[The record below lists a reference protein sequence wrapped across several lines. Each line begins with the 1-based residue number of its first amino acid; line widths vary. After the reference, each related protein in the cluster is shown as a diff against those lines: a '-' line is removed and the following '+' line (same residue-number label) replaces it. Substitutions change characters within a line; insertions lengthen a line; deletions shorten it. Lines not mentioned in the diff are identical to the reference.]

1 MLKKSLIGLG
11 VVLGVFALGLVAL
24 ALFIDANKYK
34 PEIEQYVRDHYKR
47 SVKFDGDLSLSLFP
61 RIALDL
67 PQTTLSNLAGDRTS
81 ASVRSGRVSVALLPL
96 LHRRIE
102 VDAISIDGLAATIER
117 RRDGT
122 TSIDDLLKH
131 NAGANRESGSAAHAP
146 DFEVGGIELTDA
158 DITFKDLEGRR
169 TVHLSKL
176 ELKTGR
182 LAPVARSPL
191 EFQTQFEVSEP
202 PGSGQLRVM
211 ATLELDL
218 GKEVYAVSDLDAT
231 LKATLDQQPIES
243 AVRAERVAYAGAS
256 GGIEAIKVDAKASGQ
271 WGKLALDEGR
281 LVAPALAFDHENN
294 QLAVGGLELS
304 AKGKLDADA
313 FEATLTAPKLE
324 ITEKTAA
331 GQRIALTAKFTPA
344 AANLP
349 SGTVHLTLEGMSGN
363 AQKIEVARVALE
375 GEGNQGSRKLAAAL
389 SGALT
394 ASLEGR
400 TVSLPR
406 IAGEITVDDPAL
418 AQTALKVPLT
428 ARMSVDAKAEKL
440 DAGFAS
446 KVDETTAAAEFSVRG
461 FSAPKITFEAS
472 ADHLNVDRY
481 FPARAPSP
489 GNDSADPK
497 DDPKID
503 LAPLRNLDLSG
514 TVKIASLQMRGL
526 KASSVDA
533 GVKAVDG
540 RLDVAPLSAQLYG
553 GSLTGSAN
561 LIAEGNQVKVDTQLS
576 NVAIQALM
584 KDLLERDLIE
594 GHGDVKLDFATT
606 GASVG
611 AMKQHVDGTASINL
625 HDGAIKGVDLVAKLR
640 DAKTLL
646 VAATKGDA
654 MRANAAEKTQ
664 FSELN
669 ATFTI
674 KDGVAVNEDLELKSP
689 LLRIGGSGKVD
700 IAAGTLDYATGAS
713 VVGTLKGRN
722 GRPVDQMRG
731 ITVPVRISGP
741 LDRLAWTIDWNVAAQ
756 EALRL
761 QAAQKASQQAQAE
774 KDAVRAA
781 VEQRA
786 RDAMKELLHK

>member
-47 SVKFDGDLSLSLFP
+47 NVKFDGDLSLSLFP
-61 RIALDL
+61 QIALDL
-67 PQTTLSNLAGDRTS
+67 PQTTLSNLAGDRAS
-81 ASVRSGRVSVALLPL
+81 ASLKSGRVSAALLPL

-102 VDAISIDGLAATIER
+102 VDAISIDGLTATIER
-117 RRDGT
+117 RHDGS
-122 TSIDDLLKH
+122 TSIDDLLKR
-131 NAGANRESGSAAHAP
+131 NAGESQAGGSTAQAP
-146 DFEVGGIELTDA
+146 DFEVGAVELTDA
-158 DITFKDLEGRR
+158 DITFNDLEGRR

-182 LAPVARSPL
+182 LAPIARSPI
-191 EFQTQFEVSEP
+191 EFQTQFEVSKPEA
-202 PGSGQLRVM
+202 SGQIRVA
-211 ATLELDL
+211 ATLDLDL
-218 GKEVYAVSDLDAT
+218 GKQVFAASDLDAAVRAA
-231 LKATLDQQPIES
+231 LRQQPFES
-243 AVRAERVAYAGAS
+243 TLRAERVAYIGAS
-256 GGIEAIKVDAKASGQ
+256 GGIEAIKVDAKGSGQ
-271 WGKLALDEGR
+271 WGMLTLDEGR
-281 LVAPALAFDHENN
+281 LVAPALAFDRENK

-304 AKGKLDADA
+304 AKGKSDADA
-313 FEATLTAPKLE
+313 FEAILTAPKLE
-324 ITEKTAA
+324 ISEKAAA
-331 GQRIALTAKFTPA
+331 GQRVVLTAKFAPA

-349 SGTVHLTLEGMSGN
+349 TGTAHLTLEGMSGN
-363 AQKIEVARVALE
+363 AQKIEVARVALDA
-375 GEGNQGSRKLAAAL
+375 EGNQGSHKFAAAL

-394 ASLEGR
+394 ASLESQ
-400 TVSLPR
+400 TMSLPR

-418 AQTALKVPLT
+418 PQPTLKVPLT
-428 ARMSVDAKAEKL
+428 ARISVDANAENI

-446 KVDETTAAAEFSVRG
+446 KIDETNAAAELSVRG
-461 FSAPKITFEAS
+461 FSTPKIIFEAS
-472 ADHLNVDRY
+472 ADRLNVDRY
-481 FPARAPSP
+481 FPARTPSP
-489 GNDSADPK
+489 GNDSADSK
-497 DDPKID
+497 EDPKID

-514 TVKIASLQMRGL
+514 TVKIGSLQMRGL

-533 GVKAVDG
+533 GVKAADG
-540 RLDVAPLSAQLYG
+540 HLAVAPLTAQLYG
-553 GSLTGSAN
+553 GSLAGSAN

-576 NVAIQALM
+576 NVAIQALT
-584 KDLLERDLIE
+584 KDLLERDLVE
-594 GHGDVKLDFATT
+594 GNGDVKLDFATA
-606 GASVG
+606 GATAS
-611 AMKQHVDGTASINL
+611 AMKQHVDGTASIRL
-625 HDGAIKGVDLVAKLR
+625 RDGAIKGVDLVAKLR

-654 MRANAAEKTQ
+654 ISANAAERTD

-689 LLRIGGSGKVD
+689 LLRIAGSGKVD
-700 IAAGTLDYATGAS
+700 IAAATLEYATGAS

-722 GRPVDQMRG
+722 GRPVDQLRG

-741 LDRLAWTIDWNVAAQ
+741 LDRLAWMIDWDVAAQ

-761 QAAQKASQQAQAE
+761 QAAQKAAQQAQAE

-786 RDAMKELLHK
+786 RDAMKEFLKK